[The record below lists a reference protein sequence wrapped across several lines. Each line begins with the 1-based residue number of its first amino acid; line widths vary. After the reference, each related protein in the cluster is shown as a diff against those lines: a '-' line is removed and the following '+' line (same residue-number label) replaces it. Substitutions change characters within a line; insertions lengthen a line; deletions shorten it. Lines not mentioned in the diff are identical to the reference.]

1 MRFFS
6 KLSIN
11 VLAILLVFRVTIPFN
26 ITQDFLKPNFGT
38 NGAIITSVKDDQ
50 GLSVIQ
56 NQRKSIQYSY
66 SYIDLFYKTVFSVL
80 AYFSIK
86 SIILYREIIIDLRN
100 KIYIFKS
107 PILYGSN
114 YISKPSFLSKN

>member
-1 MRFFS
+1 MSFLS

-11 VLAILLVFRVTIPFN
+11 VLVILFIFRAMIPFSF
-26 ITQDFLKPNFGT
+26 TQNLLKTNFRT

-50 GLSVIQ
+50 GLSIIQ
-56 NQRKSIQYSY
+56 NQRKLIQYSY
-66 SYIDLFYKTVFSVL
+66 SYTDLFYKIVFSAI

-86 SIILYREIIIDLRN
+86 FIILYREIIIDLRN

-114 YISKPSFLSKN
+114 YIFKSSFFD